1 MIRECNRVFRLLRVG
16 LALLALPAGAT
27 SLLYRDVP
35 ALTRASDAIVVGRV
49 VKTESRW
56 TSDHRRIV
64 TDVTLEVSES
74 LKGAPGSTVVV
85 RQAGGQIGE
94 IGQRVDGMASFAR
107 GEEVLVFL
115 TQRPDQSFLLSGMAQ
130 GKYRVEHA
138 TNGKVLAHPES
149 PGTARF
155 IDPQTQAEIEVKPQ
169 TLELPTLKS
178 QIRTSLAKPQ
188 PRDVR

>member
-1 MIRECNRVFRLLRVG
+1 MIREWKRVFGLSS
-16 LALLALPAGAT
+16 LALALFALPAGAT

-35 ALTRASDAIVVGRV
+35 ALSRASDAIVVARV

-56 TSDHRRIV
+56 TPDHRRIV
-64 TDVTLEVSES
+64 TDVTLQVSES

-85 RQAGGQIGE
+85 RQAGGQVGE
-94 IGQRVDGMASFAR
+94 MGQRVDGMASFAR

-115 TQRPDQSFLLSGMAQ
+115 TQRPDQSFLLSGMSQ
-130 GKYRVEHA
+130 GKYHVERA
-138 TNGKVLAHPES
+138 ANGKVLAHPES

-169 TLELPTLKS
+169 TLELPTLKT
-178 QIRTSLAKPQ
+178 QIRTALAQPQ
-188 PRDVR
+188 PQDLR